1 MNIAKEAENY
11 IKQYFKNK
19 KNIELIKPYKGEI
32 GFDFRGKDSKIFI
45 EVKGTSKNRL
55 SDVMFIT
62 FTNAEYEKA
71 KECIR
76 KKLNY
81 EIHLVLGIETK
92 SIKHYCIPA
101 KTFIEK
107 AKPEVFWNLST
118 TKELEKFNIS
128 Y

>member
-1 MNIAKEAENY
+1 MNIAREAENY
-11 IKQYFKNK
+11 IKDFFKK
-19 KNIELIKPYKGEI
+19 YKGIELLKPIKGEI
-32 GFDFRGKDSKIFI
+32 GFDFRDKDYKIFI
-45 EVKGTSKNRL
+45 EVKGTKKNRL
-55 SDVMFIT
+55 SDIMFIT

-76 KKLNY
+76 NKLKY
-81 EIHLVLGIETK
+81 EVHIVLGIGTK

-107 AKPEVFWNLST
+107 AKPDVFWYLPT
-118 TKELEKFNIS
+118 TKELEEFKLN

>member
-1 MNIAKEAENY
+1 MNIAREAENY
-11 IKQYFKNK
+11 IKDFFKK
-19 KNIELIKPYKGEI
+19 YKGIELPRPIKGEI
-32 GFDFRGKDSKIFI
+32 GFDFRNENSEIFI
-45 EVKGTSKNRL
+45 EVKRSSKSKI
-55 SDVMFIT
+55 SDVMFRM

-76 KKLNY
+76 NKLIY
-81 EIHLVLGIETK
+81 EVHIVLEVGTK

-107 AKPEVFWNLST
+107 AKPDVQWYLPT
-118 TKELEKFNIS
+118 TKKLEKFKLI

>member
-1 MNIAKEAENY
+1 MNIAREAENY

-19 KNIELIKPYKGEI
+19 ERIELVKPYKGEI
-32 GFDFRGKDSKIFI
+32 GFDFRNEDSEIFI
-45 EVKGTSKNRL
+45 EVKGSSKSKL
-55 SDVMFIT
+55 SDVMFSM

-76 KKLNY
+76 KKLIY
-81 EIHLVLGIETK
+81 EVHIVLGVGTK

-107 AKPEVFWNLST
+107 AKPDVFWYLPT
-118 TKELEKFNIS
+118 TKELEEFKLK